1 MKKNGILTL
10 LFAFIPGAGQMYQGY
25 MKRGLSLVLMAAAI
39 GMAAMLIPPIAFA
52 LLVVFMYSFFDTFNL
67 RAQISMGTAPE
78 DDYLVHFDPQDKR
91 LARMM
96 MDSHKLLGWGLIAL
110 GGLVAY
116 ENVIMRV
123 FGDVMWRWGQ
133 NNPVFRAFYLMLDEL
148 PQIVTCVALIVC
160 GLWLGRGIRCPMTAL
175 YIPALLPMV
184 PGIYAYKTVFSLIMF
199 LQSLNDPGEG
209 LQYMQQFF
217 LNATVSLSV
226 IALLAAGATLPIFV
240 FNHQAFS
247 LTRRRKHTD
256 K

>member
-1 MKKNGILTL
+1 MIAADILL
-10 LFAFIPGAGQMYQGY
+10 DGLFAAI
-25 MKRGLSLVLMAAAI
+25 AAI
-39 GMAAMLIPPIAFA
+39 GFGAVSDPPMRAFPRIALLAAMGHALRFCLMHYFSVDIATGPRCSPRSA
-52 LLVVFMYSFFDTFNL
+52 S
-67 RAQISMGTAPE
+67 G
-78 DDYLVHFDPQDKR
+78 
-91 LARMM
+91 
-96 MDSHKLLGWGLIAL
+96 
-110 GGLVAY
+110 
-116 ENVIMRV
+116 
-123 FGDVMWRWGQ
+123 FGS
-133 NNPVFRAFYLMLDEL
+133 
-148 PQIVTCVALIVC
+148 
-160 GLWLGRGIRCPMTAL
+160 LWLGRGIRCPMTAL

>member
-1 MKKNGILTL
+1 
-10 LFAFIPGAGQMYQGY
+10 
-25 MKRGLSLVLMAAAI
+25 
-39 GMAAMLIPPIAFA
+39 
-52 LLVVFMYSFFDTFNL
+52 
-67 RAQISMGTAPE
+67 
-78 DDYLVHFDPQDKR
+78 
-91 LARMM
+91 
-96 MDSHKLLGWGLIAL
+96 
-110 GGLVAY
+110 
-116 ENVIMRV
+116 
-123 FGDVMWRWGQ
+123 
-133 NNPVFRAFYLMLDEL
+133 
-148 PQIVTCVALIVC
+148 
-160 GLWLGRGIRCPMTAL
+160 MTAL

-256 K
+256 NNDPWKSSGTPSPPTNAATWPVQILLTLVAATLTLLLYLRPRPGYASP

>member
-1 MKKNGILTL
+1 MIAADILL
-10 LFAFIPGAGQMYQGY
+10 DGLFAAI
-25 MKRGLSLVLMAAAI
+25 AAI
-39 GMAAMLIPPIAFA
+39 GFGAVSDPPMRAFPRIALLAAMGHALRFCLMHYFSVDIATASLFA
-52 LLVVFMYSFFDTFNL
+52 S
-67 RAQISMGTAPE
+67 ISIG
-78 DDYLVHFDPQDKR
+78 
-91 LARMM
+91 
-96 MDSHKLLGWGLIAL
+96 
-110 GGLVAY
+110 
-116 ENVIMRV
+116 
-123 FGDVMWRWGQ
+123 FGS
-133 NNPVFRAFYLMLDEL
+133 
-148 PQIVTCVALIVC
+148 
-160 GLWLGRGIRCPMTAL
+160 LWLGGAL